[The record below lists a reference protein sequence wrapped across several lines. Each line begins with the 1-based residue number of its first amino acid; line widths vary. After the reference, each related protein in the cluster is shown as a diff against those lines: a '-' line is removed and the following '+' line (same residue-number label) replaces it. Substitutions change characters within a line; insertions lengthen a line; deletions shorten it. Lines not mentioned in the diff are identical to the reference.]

1 VVTPS
6 VVNRGA
12 SLRIRVPG
20 VISWL
25 AIRPRPF
32 PGIGAILHRLVSG
45 LEVGDSVPF
54 GGESGSVVRLGA
66 ILTILRY

>member
-1 VVTPS
+1 MVTPS

-32 PGIGAILHRLVSG
+32 PGLGAILHRLVSG
-45 LEVGDSVPF
+45 FEVGDSVPF